1 VHAEAKLIA
10 SRCLRGAAALTL
22 CAVAIL
28 GSGCGT
34 SGHTITTTVTT
45 KEVAHHALPAGVSSA
60 HRSSVRLNNPAQR
73 PDPDT
78 VTPCNEAKVGHACE
92 AGTTAPSDPNQY
104 RQRNCDTN
112 IVANSAASCAF
123 AENVFYEYYESA
135 QEAAHGGSVNVHSPA
150 TGKEYSVFC
159 SLREGLIACT
169 GEPAATGIY
178 VSFPARAI
186 SEYTP
191 AQATAYAASRDV
203 GHPATVAP
211 TSVPEEEP
219 ESEPEDESEP
229 ESNGESE
236 GPGSLSHAEDSTFC
250 SSHECIANFPNGNG
264 TVVECSD
271 GTWSHSGG
279 LSGACSDHGGED

>member
-1 VHAEAKLIA
+1 VP
-10 SRCLRGAAALTL
+10 RCLSIAIALIL
-22 CAVAIL
+22 FVVALL
-28 GSGCGT
+28 GSGCGA
-34 SGHTITTTVTT
+34 SGRTITTTVTT
-45 KEVAHHALPAGVSSA
+45 KEVAHHAPPAGMPST
-60 HRSSVRLNNPAQR
+60 HRSSVRLNNPAQPPV
-73 PDPDT
+73 PDAAIL
-78 VTPCNEAKVGHACE
+78 CNEVKVGHACE
-92 AGTTAPSDPNQY
+92 TGTIAPSDPNQY

-123 AENVFYEYYESA
+123 AENVFYEYYKSA
-135 QEAAHGGSVNVHSPA
+135 QEATNSGSVNVHSPT

-159 SLREGLIACT
+159 SLLEGLIACT

-191 AQATAYAASRDV
+191 AQAAAYAASRDV
-203 GHPATVAP
+203 GHSATVAP
-211 TSVPEEEP
+211 TSAPEEEP
-219 ESEPEDESEP
+219 ESKSEDESEP
-229 ESNGESE
+229 ESSAEPESSGGSE

-250 SSHECIANFPNGNG
+250 SNHECIANFPNGNG
-264 TVVECSD
+264 TVVKCSD